1 MKAIRVSK
9 AGGPE
14 ALELVSVEVPEPLP
28 GYVVVEQSYAGV
40 NFIDIYY
47 REGVYPLP
55 LPATIGSEGSGTIV
69 SVGPGVS
76 DFASGDRVAYTGVL
90 GTYAEYCAVP
100 VDKLVKIP
108 DGISDDVAA
117 AAMLQ
122 GMTAQFLTESCYPV
136 KRDEI
141 VVVHAAAG
149 GVGSLVTQLASR
161 KLGAKVVATTST
173 AAKAELAS
181 SFGASFVEEY
191 GTFVARARELGG
203 AHVVYDGVGKVT
215 FDDSLTALRR
225 RGMMVLFGGASG
237 QVPPFDLQ
245 RLNTLGSLYVTR
257 PTLFH
262 YIADRGELLAR
273 AKSVFDSIARGELEI
288 RVGGV
293 YPLADAHQA
302 QRDLASRNTT
312 GKLLLSLSS

>member
-1 MKAIRVSK
+1 MRAIRVTR

-14 ALELVSVEVPEPLP
+14 VLEVASVEVPEPLP
-28 GYVVVEQSYAGV
+28 GQVVVEQSYAGV
-40 NFIDIYY
+40 NFIDIYH

-55 LPATIGSEGSGTIV
+55 LPATIGSEGAGTIA

-76 DFASGDRVAYTGVL
+76 GFATGDRVAYTGVL

-100 VDKLVKIP
+100 EDKLVKIP
-108 DGISDDVAA
+108 DGISDQVAA

-136 KRDEI
+136 KRDDV

-173 AAKAELAS
+173 AAKAELAR

-191 GTFVARARELGG
+191 GTFVARAHELGG
-203 AHVVYDGVGKVT
+203 AHVVYDGVGKAT
-215 FDDSLTALRR
+215 FDNSLTALRR

-245 RLNTLGSLYVTR
+245 RLNALGSLYVTR

-262 YIADRGELLAR
+262 YIADRNELLAR
-273 AKSVFDSIARGELEI
+273 AASVFDSIASGDLTI
-288 RVGGV
+288 RIGGV
-293 YPLADAHQA
+293 YPLAEVHQA
-302 QRDLASRNTT
+302 QRDLASRGTT
-312 GKLLLSLSS
+312 GKLLISVAS